1 MRTRSPQEYIIEF
14 KVGGVHAL
22 PSHKAEELAAAF
34 GRALDRKVIG
44 VRVLHVRH
52 GRDRVAC
59 NVIAP
64 GWAAALEAARL
75 ANLAPDGIYDADTGA
90 RVAAPP
96 RMSA

>member
-1 MRTRSPQEYIIEF
+1 MSTTSPQEYIIEF
-14 KVGGVHAL
+14 KVGAVHAL
-22 PSHKAEELAAAF
+22 PAHKAQELAVAF

-44 VRVLHVRH
+44 VRVLRVRY

-64 GWAAALEAARL
+64 GWAAALEAAHL
-75 ANLAPDGIYDADTGA
+75 AHLAPDGIYDADTGA